1 MEAWEGDLLERAEVA
16 EFLQNLL
23 ESDDTIKV
31 INIDSPWG
39 TGKTFFLE
47 NWKAQLEENRG
58 VVYFNAWKKDYTGD
72 PFVSLVAALKDQL
85 TNQRGVDV
93 ELEKSLE
100 GFVDKASKAIAATTP
115 IMLKFAAKGFAKK
128 LIGFEVDEADAALK
142 SVTDDV
148 AEAAIKSL
156 IQDSEKE
163 QQVVED
169 FTEALET
176 LVVEVA
182 EFKSED
188 EGAPVYILIDELDRC
203 RPTYAI
209 ELLERVKH
217 FFNVPGCK
225 FIIAT
230 DTAQLA
236 HSVKAVYGS
245 GFNSVD
251 YLKRF
256 FDVEFSLDN
265 KDMRL
270 WIKTHFN
277 IEYQRTPYCMDIAK
291 VIPKDFRSYSLH
303 GQQEIIYPSGNAVI
317 NKKDSVELSQEQLI
331 FLALCETFKISLR
344 GMEKIK
350 RHYNAAMANINDKN
364 VHSFIL
370 MYLIFLKYVD
380 NEIFVVFFD
389 ASFGSDSISEL
400 LKERFSERCLYFGVS
415 ERSVHE
421 LALFYRE
428 VSLMSNKALQ
438 RSFDSDDESAPY
450 LNKVKMDAYKDGSY
464 FRYEKVVNLAGSIG

>member
-1 MEAWEGDLLERAEVA
+1 MAAWEGDLLERAEVA

-23 ESDDTIKV
+23 ESDDSIKV

-47 NWKAQLEENRG
+47 NWKTQLEQDRG
-58 VVYFNAWKKDYTGD
+58 VVYFNAWTKDYTGD

-115 IMLKFAAKGFAKK
+115 IIFKFAAKGLAKK
-128 LIGFEVDEADAALK
+128 LTGFDADGADEAFHVA
-142 SVTDDV
+142 TNDV
-148 AEAAIKSL
+148 AEAAIKSM
-156 IQDSEKE
+156 IESSAKE

-169 FTEALET
+169 FTQALEK
-176 LVVEVA
+176 LVIEVA
-182 EFKSED
+182 SFKSED
-188 EGAPVYILIDELDRC
+188 ESAPVYILIDELDRC

-217 FFNVPGCK
+217 FFNVPGCR
-225 FIIAT
+225 FVIAT
-230 DTAQLA
+230 DTKQLA

-245 GFNSVD
+245 GFDSVE

-265 KDMRL
+265 KNTRL

-277 IEYQRTPYCMDIAK
+277 IEAQRTSYCMDIVK
-291 VIPKDFRSYSLH
+291 HIPRNMRSYSPVGL
-303 GQQEIIYPSGNAVI
+303 QEVLIPSENALI
-317 NKKDSVELSQEQLI
+317 NRNGTVELSQDQLV
-331 FLALCETFKISLR
+331 FLALCQTFKISLR

-350 RHYNAAMANINDKN
+350 RHYYAAVVNIKDRDI
-364 VHSFIL
+364 HSFIL
-370 MYLIFLKYVD
+370 MYFIFLKYVD
-380 NEIFVVFFD
+380 NALFTMFFD
-389 ASFGSDSISEL
+389 SSIECSRMNEL
-400 LKERFSERCLYFGVS
+400 LKDRFSERYLYFGTS

-421 LALFYRE
+421 LALFYRK
-428 VSLMSNKALQ
+428 VSLMSNSELQ
-438 RSFDSDDESAPY
+438 RTFDSDESAPY
-450 LNKVKMDAYKDGSY
+450 ISKVKIDAFNNGSY